1 MVPLTPRLCLL
12 GDQTELPN
20 ISKYDFTVMK
30 VEVVTAAW
38 IILRLWKSTP
48 PPDIKKWME
57 FMLEIV
63 SYEAMVNNEEGMEQF
78 VFFASQLWDKVMLW
92 LYGYNW

>member
-1 MVPLTPRLCLL
+1 MIRPLAEIT
-12 GDQTELPN
+12 
-20 ISKYDFTVMK
+20 
-30 VEVVTAAW
+30 
-38 IILRLWKSTP
+38 LRLWKNTS
-48 PPDIKKWME
+48 PPDIRKWME